1 MRNFRYQDSSI
12 FAIRSAS
19 KSIERAM
26 DIELRK
32 RAGITLAQSRV
43 IGTLTLA
50 KNEMTQTELAL
61 KLGIEAS
68 TLVPIVDKLQILGLV
83 ERKADS
89 EDRRQNNIL
98 LTSKSEVVWHSII
111 TCAYEISQVSQNG
124 IDSKDLDLSLSVLR
138 KMTENVMA
146 FIDKRNQDIESKS
159 IAVRSRS
166 LGRTHAVQEIKQFAK
181 KSRKKSSWRAI

>member
-124 IDSKDLDLSLSVLR
+124 IDSKDLD
-138 KMTENVMA
+138 
-146 FIDKRNQDIESKS
+146 
-159 IAVRSRS
+159 
-166 LGRTHAVQEIKQFAK
+166 
-181 KSRKKSSWRAI
+181 